1 MVLGYENINRYV
13 NNEGERFLG
22 AAVGRCANRIG
33 GGSFSI
39 DGKMFET
46 FKNDNGNTLHGG
58 EFGIDRI
65 VFDVSAKCEESG
77 LCEAFVNLSGGDDK
91 VSHVALRLHGVPVG
105 VNIVVLTVVG
115 EDSHHR
121 QALFNEDV
129 ENSVR

>member
-1 MVLGYENINRYV
+1 MIESIEVAEF
-13 NNEGERFLG
+13 RFK
-22 AAVGRCANRIG
+22 AVGR
-33 GGSFSI
+33 S
-39 DGKMFET
+39 EV
-46 FKNDNGNTLHGG
+46 NDVTSDSRNELHVVVRLHEDLLNLVFPEG
-58 EFGIDRI
+58 I

-77 LCEAFVNLSGGDDK
+77 LCEAFVNLPGGDDK

-105 VNIVVLTVVG
+105 VNIVVLSVVG